1 MVEALLGLG
10 AVVLLFWCAQDVWRE
25 YSEPRLAADPRLS
38 EGPLVSVLIPARNE
52 AERIGA
58 CLAGLARQR
67 YPHFEVI
74 VVDDHS
80 TDATAEVVRSFAG
93 QLAALRIIEGAP
105 LPNDWLGK
113 PWACW
118 QAAQQANGEWLL
130 FLDADVIPQPD
141 LLGAVVAYAQSQRA
155 EFLTVMPLQ
164 HLHSFAERLVLPTF
178 LSILYALYPLAPV
191 SDPRS
196 SIAFA
201 NGQCLLIERR
211 CYKRLRGHTAVR
223 NSVLEDT
230 DFGQIAKAS
239 GARIAAV
246 NGAEQI
252 AVRMYTDWPNLA
264 EGLIKNAV
272 AGFRSG
278 GWRSAFVGLRQALI
292 AWLPWGLLAV
302 WLQGGALLWLG
313 CALLAWGSTA
323 WLVWRRYRL
332 NPAWGLLYPLGL
344 SVYFGLTAIA
354 VVRLSLGQG
363 VRWKG
368 RRIG

>member
-38 EGPLVSVLIPARNE
+38 EGPLVSVLIPARHE

-130 FLDADVIPQPD
+130 FLDADV
-141 LLGAVVAYAQSQRA
+141 
-155 EFLTVMPLQ
+155 
-164 HLHSFAERLVLPTF
+164 
-178 LSILYALYPLAPV
+178 
-191 SDPRS
+191 
-196 SIAFA
+196 
-201 NGQCLLIERR
+201 
-211 CYKRLRGHTAVR
+211 
-223 NSVLEDT
+223 
-230 DFGQIAKAS
+230 
-239 GARIAAV
+239 
-246 NGAEQI
+246 
-252 AVRMYTDWPNLA
+252 
-264 EGLIKNAV
+264 
-272 AGFRSG
+272 
-278 GWRSAFVGLRQALI
+278 
-292 AWLPWGLLAV
+292 
-302 WLQGGALLWLG
+302 
-313 CALLAWGSTA
+313 
-323 WLVWRRYRL
+323 
-332 NPAWGLLYPLGL
+332 
-344 SVYFGLTAIA
+344 
-354 VVRLSLGQG
+354 
-363 VRWKG
+363 
-368 RRIG
+368 